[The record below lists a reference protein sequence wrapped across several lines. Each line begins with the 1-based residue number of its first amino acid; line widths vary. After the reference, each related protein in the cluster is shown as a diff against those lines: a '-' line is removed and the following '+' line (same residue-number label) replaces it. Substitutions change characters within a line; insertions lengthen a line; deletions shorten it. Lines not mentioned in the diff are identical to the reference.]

1 MKKSQTSL
9 RNKYDSIIDVLV
21 RFLAIYLGYLPMVS
35 AKDDLIGKTL
45 LIDGADAI
53 QRKLLKSFTIDKK
66 NKKKK
71 QGLLAKGI
79 ARKVSAYAA
88 DSGNTTL
95 LGQMKISLSRLLNSN
110 SKAALTYAKTIYDAA
125 VAMPAAD
132 KTEYEITDA
141 DLTALNSAMQLY
153 EAAIS
158 APRDQVVI
166 RKAATDSLPGLFDEA
181 ETIVNDRLSNL
192 MANYQF
198 SHPDFYEQYQNA
210 LIEITFNRY
219 TAIEGE
225 IIDADSGADLSN
237 VKVTFS
243 SGDNTFEEVSNNHGN
258 YVRRQLNPNLD
269 WDVTYEL
276 DEYEKVTAKVNDL
289 ERGKHTII
297 NVELKKKTV

>member
-166 RKAATDSLPGLFDEA
+166 RKAATDSLPCLFDEA

-225 IIDADSGADLSN
+225 IIDADSG
-237 VKVTFS
+237 
-243 SGDNTFEEVSNNHGN
+243 
-258 YVRRQLNPNLD
+258 
-269 WDVTYEL
+269 
-276 DEYEKVTAKVNDL
+276 
-289 ERGKHTII
+289 
-297 NVELKKKTV
+297 